1 MASNSFGSERRPAGK
16 QFRDGTVGDALD
28 DLYNDIDNAF
38 SVAEMTGAQTRATL
52 HFDVNPTA
60 ADTIT
65 IGNDTYEFLAAMG
78 SLALVGNIA
87 VLIGADPAATM
98 ANLQA
103 AMAGAGTA
111 VDDGLT
117 GVMGVALTDAQ
128 TNGSEL
134 VRLIGIGA
142 NDATVICVDA
152 NGDEAQGLPAADIAT
167 TDGLSDAGD
176 GFNVAALQAAAATAT
191 GSNSAVVNYVYDAET
206 VVAGKDAGLVCRLP
220 FLPRTHIAKAKVT
233 GTGAEVSTVGVAVTY
248 TPDGDG
254 AICSIDI
261 SGGMGLTTDGSEDI
275 TVVFYE

>member
-1 MASNSFGSERRPAGK
+1 M
-16 QFRDGTVGDALD
+16 D
-28 DLYNDIDNAF
+28 DLYNDIDTAF

-78 SLALVGNIA
+78 SLALAGNIA

-103 AMAGAGTA
+103 AMAGEGTA

-117 GVMGVALTDAQ
+117 GVMGVDLTDAQ
-128 TNGSEL
+128 INGTEL

-167 TDGLSDAGD
+167 TDSLSDAGD
-176 GFNVAALQAAAATAT
+176 GFNIAALQAAAATAT
-191 GSNSAVVNYVYDAET
+191 GSRSAVVNYVYDAET
-206 VVAGKDAGLVCRLP
+206 VVAGKDNGIVCRLP
-220 FLPRTHIAKAKVT
+220 FLPRTHVAKAKVT
-233 GTGAEVSTVGVAVTY
+233 GTGAEVSTVGVAISY

-254 AICSIDI
+254 AVCLIDV
-261 SGGMGLTTDGSEDI
+261 SNAMALTADGTEDI